1 MNKRCLAVP
10 RRRRHPPWQ
19 AFLEA
24 PEQQDTHEVMG
35 TPQAATADAQQQQQ
49 EEDDKVGGGGS
60 QPQLTLQNAS
70 FRWAAAA
77 AAAELGMTP

>member
-1 MNKRCLAVP
+1 
-10 RRRRHPPWQ
+10 
-19 AFLEA
+19 
-24 PEQQDTHEVMG
+24 MG